1 MPDPTDDYKDLLEKV
16 KSWKYISVKE
26 IREIFQVTPAEIA
39 ELVEAN
45 KNKDGTLK
53 RTDINLTKVVE
64 VLFGKEDETTHQ
76 RSKTND

>member
-1 MPDPTDDYKDLLEKV
+1 MSDPTGDYKDLLEKV

-26 IREIFQVTPAEIA
+26 IRKLFQVTPAEIQK
-39 ELVEAN
+39 LVNAN
-45 KNKDGTLK
+45 KNEDGTLK
-53 RTDINLTKVVE
+53 RTDINLTKVLE